1 MNEAVLFF
9 YSRLYDQWFWKPE
22 GEENSPW
29 KFLKY
34 TDIDRLKMKSVHD
47 IMHVLQQT
55 NPIPTQDIIEI
66 SQQFETVYVPDG
78 TVAQLCKAAN
88 YLFKTHRFPWK

>member
-22 GEENSPW
+22 GEENRPW

-34 TDIDRLKMKSVHD
+34 TVINELKMKSVHD

-55 NPIPTQDIIEI
+55 NPIPTQDIIENCL
-66 SQQFETVYVPDG
+66 S
-78 TVAQLCKAAN
+78 A
-88 YLFKTHRFPWK
+88 